1 MTYQNA
7 PQEPMSPRHEVDDR
21 INIENRL
28 TKLET
33 TVKNFRW
40 FASILVP
47 LAAAAISAI
56 VTFLLRGSP

>member
-7 PQEPMSPRHEVDDR
+7 PQEHMAPRHEVDDR
-21 INIENRL
+21 VKIENRL

-33 TVKNFRW
+33 TVRNFRW

-47 LAAAAISAI
+47 VVAAAISA
-56 VTFLLRGSP
+56 VMTLLLRGLP